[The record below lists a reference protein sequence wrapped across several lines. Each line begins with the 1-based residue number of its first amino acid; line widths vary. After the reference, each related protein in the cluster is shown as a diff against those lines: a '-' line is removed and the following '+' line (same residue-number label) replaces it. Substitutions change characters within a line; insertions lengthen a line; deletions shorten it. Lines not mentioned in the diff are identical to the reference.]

1 MKTNWGN
8 SSYQI
13 GRKPKGTELIWRSV
27 LNPILKNNSN
37 EPQENNYNQNMQSL
51 GVDQISFPPPITKT
65 EDGTVT

>member
-1 MKTNWGN
+1 M
-8 SSYQI
+8 
-13 GRKPKGTELIWRSV
+13 
-27 LNPILKNNSN
+27 LNPILENNSN